1 MHSTQPEVRTAARLP
16 LHSVGVSASFLA
28 GADILALLRVDTM
41 TKSVPAD
48 GDTLSLR
55 ARAARANY
63 RAAQCPPVMGTD
75 RSR

>member
-48 GDTLSLR
+48 GDNLSLR
-55 ARAARANY
+55 ARAARANC
-63 RAAQCPPVMGTD
+63 RAAPF
-75 RSR
+75 